1 MKGIPIFRLKRLKR
15 TAVLLGAGAL
25 VAGASLL
32 GAMAAHAA
40 VGTKPGTIK
49 LNPSSGPTSKTG
61 IQYSTTIPCPAGKN
75 ASASVRLVDPRTG
88 TQSQLAPINNAVTAP
103 FSGTFNAT
111 FALAASVLP
120 NIVGATSEIV
130 VQCFSGVSGG
140 GTAVAVMDTF
150 VTINAAGNSYSISS
164 SGGTTATPTSTESA
178 TGGDTIP
185 IGVTVA
191 SATPAATSATP
202 AATSATPAAAPATGG
217 GTGPGSNLALA
228 ATGAAVILAGGGLIL
243 LARQRRRQGAR

>member
-32 GAMAAHAA
+32 GATAAHAA

-140 GTAVAVMDTF
+140 GTAVAVMDTL

-185 IGVTVA
+185 IGVTVE
-191 SATPAATSATP
+191 SATP

-243 LARQRRRQGAR
+243 LARQRRRQGAG

>member
-1 MKGIPIFRLKRLKR
+1 MKGIPNFRLKRLKR

-32 GAMAAHAA
+32 GATAAHAA

-140 GTAVAVMDTF
+140 GTAVAVMDTL

-202 AATSATPAAAPATGG
+202 AAAPATGG

-228 ATGAAVILAGGGLIL
+228 ATGAAVVLAGGGLIL
-243 LARQRRRQGAR
+243 LARQRRRQGAG

>member
-32 GAMAAHAA
+32 GATAAHAA

-140 GTAVAVMDTF
+140 GTAVTVMDTF

-178 TGGDTIP
+178 TSGDTIP

-191 SATPAATSATP
+191 SATP

-243 LARQRRRQGAR
+243 LARQRRRQGAG

>member
-1 MKGIPIFRLKRLKR
+1 MKGMPIVRLKRLKR
-15 TAVLLGAGAL
+15 TAVLLGAGTL

-32 GAMAAHAA
+32 GATAAHAA

-61 IQYSTTIPCPAGKN
+61 IQYSTTIPCPSGNN
-75 ASASVRLVDPRTG
+75 ASANVRIVDPGTG
-88 TQSQLAPINNAVTAP
+88 QQASLAPTNNAVTAP

-111 FALAASVLP
+111 FALAAQQFP
-120 NIVGATSEIV
+120 DIVGNTSEVV
-130 VQCFSGVSGG
+130 VQCFSGASGT

-191 SATPAATSATP
+191 SATPAA
-202 AATSATPAAAPATGG
+202 APATGG

-228 ATGAAVILAGGGLIL
+228 ATGAAVVLAGGGLIL
-243 LARQRRRQGAR
+243 LARQRRRQGAG

>member
-140 GTAVAVMDTF
+140 GTAVAVMDTL

-178 TGGDTIP
+178 SSGDTIP

-191 SATPAATSATP
+191 SATP

-243 LARQRRRQGAR
+243 LARQRRRQEAG

>member
-15 TAVLLGAGAL
+15 TAILLGAGTL

-32 GAMAAHAA
+32 GATQAHAA
-40 VGTKPGTIK
+40 LGTQPGTIV
-49 LNPSSGPTSKTG
+49 LNPASGPTSTTG
-61 IQYSTTIPCPAGKN
+61 IQYSTTIPCPAGN
-75 ASASVRLVDPRTG
+75 NSSANVRIVDPG
-88 TQSQLAPINNAVTAP
+88 TAQQASLAPTNNAVTAP

-111 FALAASVLP
+111 FHLAAQQFSD
-120 NIVGATSEIV
+120 IVGATSEIV
-130 VQCFSGVSGG
+130 VQCFSGVSGT

-185 IGVTVA
+185 IGVTV
-191 SATPAATSATP
+191 TSATP

-228 ATGAAVILAGGGLIL
+228 ATGATVVLAGGGLIL
-243 LARQRRRQGAR
+243 LARQRRRQGAG

>member
-32 GAMAAHAA
+32 GATAAHAA

-140 GTAVAVMDTF
+140 GTAVAVMDTL

-178 TGGDTIP
+178 SSGDTIP

-191 SATPAATSATP
+191 SATP

-243 LARQRRRQGAR
+243 LARQRRRQGAG